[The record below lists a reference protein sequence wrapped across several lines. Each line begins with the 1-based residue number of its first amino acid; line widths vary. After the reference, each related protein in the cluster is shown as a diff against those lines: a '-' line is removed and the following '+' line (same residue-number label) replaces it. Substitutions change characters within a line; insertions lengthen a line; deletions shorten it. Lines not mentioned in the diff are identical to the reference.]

1 MQLNKKDS
9 SKSFK
14 RVYVAGPY
22 SADNVMDVLRNIRN
36 GIDMSQTI
44 MSMGYSPF
52 CPWLDYHFV
61 LMDFGDSLT
70 LEDFYRYSI
79 DWLEVSDIVYVIG
92 DYSKSKGTLAEIK
105 RAKELGIPII
115 YDIAEL

>member
-1 MQLNKKDS
+1 M
-9 SKSFK
+9 KSFK

-36 GIDMSQTI
+36 GIDISQTI

-61 LMDFGDSLT
+61 LMDFGDSLIV
-70 LEDFYRYSI
+70 EDFYRYSL
-79 DWLEVSDIVYVIG
+79 DWLEVSDVMLVIG
-92 DYSKSKGTLAEIK
+92 DYMKSKGTIREIQKAE
-105 RAKELGIPII
+105 EWGIPVI
-115 YDIAEL
+115 YDINEL